1 MSVGG
6 IQSEG
11 STCFSEAAPSGPED
25 SWNAAVSL
33 KGNQDLDQG
42 TWTKTITK
50 PPKLIYKD
58 LPMLHFC
65 MSQIFGYERNCKV
78 VNMHVSG
85 DVVVI
90 IFSVLNYH

>member
-42 TWTKTITK
+42 T
-50 PPKLIYKD
+50 
-58 LPMLHFC
+58 
-65 MSQIFGYERNCKV
+65 
-78 VNMHVSG
+78 
-85 DVVVI
+85 
-90 IFSVLNYH
+90 